1 MLLFI
6 PLGALYLGDFA
17 LLPIGM
23 CCSIQY
29 SVAVVLD
36 ANASPV
42 RHLVLRG
49 DFFFCSSV
57 VVWCHVVEVL
67 GWLLVTAVLVLEPFI
82 CILCCEEDLDRILL
96 PFLVF
101 GCCGWDTAGIAG
113 HCS

>member
-49 DFFFCSSV
+49 DFFF
-57 VVWCHVVEVL
+57 VL
-67 GWLLVTAVLVLEPFI
+67 PLLYGVM
-82 CILCCEEDLDRILL
+82 
-96 PFLVF
+96 
-101 GCCGWDTAGIAG
+101 WWKY
-113 HCS
+113 